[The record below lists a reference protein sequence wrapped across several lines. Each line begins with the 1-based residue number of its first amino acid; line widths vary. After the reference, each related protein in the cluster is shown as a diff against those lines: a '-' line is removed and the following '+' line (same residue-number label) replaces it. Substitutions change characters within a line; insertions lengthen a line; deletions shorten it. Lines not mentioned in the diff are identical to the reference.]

1 MQTTCNDKLSGRRT
15 LLALWRTRFCL
26 EFNASP
32 NGRHL
37 IAAALRGSD
46 AGYSDFDEQGIKQVN
61 GGALYFFEG
70 GTHLTSIQLS
80 SWNGIIPPIRRIGDF
95 VHCASR
101 VVNILMKRLLG
112 EFENPRQAAPLK
124 DLIHSVSQD
133 AINLPMAQRL
143 APRKSKPGNLE

>member
-1 MQTTCNDKLSGRRT
+1 MLAPTDDILAQPRYGAVMRT
-15 LLALWRTRFCL
+15 
-26 EFNASP
+26 
-32 NGRHL
+32 
-37 IAAALRGSD
+37 
-46 AGYSDFDEQGIKQVN
+46 
-61 GGALYFFEG
+61 
-70 GTHLTSIQLS
+70 
-80 SWNGIIPPIRRIGDF
+80 IPPIRRIGDF

-112 EFENPRQAAPLK
+112 EFDNPRQAAPLK